1 MTATARTDAYPD
13 LDRDLRFFPLGVD
26 EPKVLTRADI
36 GRYNAQG
43 FLFPFDV
50 FDAGEIAAI
59 RADFDDLLARALD
72 AGWDS
77 YDMTNWHKTCRLVW
91 DLVTHPRLVAFASD
105 LLGETVICR
114 HSHFFC
120 KLPGD
125 GKRVSWHQDA
135 SYWPLS
141 PSKVVSIWL
150 AIDDSTPANGAMRV
164 IPRSHRQA
172 QVPFADSAATENN
185 VLNQTV
191 RDPTAHGDAP
201 VALELKAGQISLHSD
216 WILHGSEPNTSDTRR
231 CGLALR
237 YLSSDVRAFKG
248 WNAHSVVCRGVDGSG
263 HWANHPR
270 PTGDE
275 LPPRPA

>member
-1 MTATARTDAYPD
+1 MTAAARTDAYPD
-13 LDRDLRFFPLGVD
+13 LDRDLRFVPLGVD

-36 GRYNAQG
+36 DRYNAKG

-50 FDAGEIAAI
+50 FDADEIGAI
-59 RADFDDLLARALD
+59 RMDFDDLLERALD

-77 YDMTNWHKTCRLVW
+77 YEMTNWHKTCRVVW

-105 LLGETVICR
+105 LLGEVVICR

-150 AIDDSTPANGAMRV
+150 AIDDSTPANGAL
-164 IPRSHRQA
+164 PRLERQVLYA
-172 QVPFADSAATENN
+172 ADADVA
-185 VLNQTV
+185 VDL
-191 RDPTAHGDAP
+191 DALGLDEEVVGGLRRLP
-201 VALELKAGQISLHSD
+201 EAEPGLVHAFRFTPISETCGSRYHS
-216 WILHGSEPNTSDTRR
+216 
-231 CGLALR
+231 
-237 YLSSDVRAFKG
+237 
-248 WNAHSVVCRGVDGSG
+248 
-263 HWANHPR
+263 
-270 PTGDE
+270 
-275 LPPRPA
+275 

>member
-1 MTATARTDAYPD
+1 MTATTRTNAYPD
-13 LDRDLRFFPLGVD
+13 LERDLRFIPLGAD
-26 EPKVLTRADI
+26 GPKVLAREDI
-36 GRYNAQG
+36 DRYNAQG

-50 FDAGEIAAI
+50 FDAREIGRI
-59 RADFDDLLARALD
+59 RAYFDDLLARALD

-77 YDMTNWHKTCRLVW
+77 YEMTNWHKTCRGVW
-91 DLVTHPRLVAFASD
+91 DLVAHPRLVAFASD

-150 AIDDSTPANGAMRV
+150 AIDDSTSANGAMRV
-164 IPRSHRQA
+164 IPRSHLNA
-172 QVPFADSAATENN
+172 QVPFFDSTTAEKN
-185 VLNQTV
+185 VLGQTV
-191 RDPTAHGDAP
+191 RDPTSHGDAP

-216 WILHGSEPNTSDTRR
+216 WILHGSEPNTSDARR

-237 YLSSDVRAFKG
+237 YLSSDVRAFNG
-248 WNAHSVVCRGVDGSG
+248 WNAHSVVCRGVDRSG
-263 HWANHPR
+263 HWANHRR
-270 PTGDE
+270 PDGDE
-275 LPPRPA
+275 IPVRE

>member
-1 MTATARTDAYPD
+1 MTATARRDAYPG
-13 LDRDLRFFPLGVD
+13 LERDLRFIPLGAD
-26 EPKVLTRADI
+26 APKVLTRDAI
-36 GRYNAQG
+36 ERYNAQG

-50 FDAGEIAAI
+50 FDADEIGRI
-59 RADFDDLLARALD
+59 RAYFDDLLARALA

-77 YDMTNWHKTCRLVW
+77 YEMTNWHKTCRGVW
-91 DLVTHPRLVAFASD
+91 DLVTHPRLTAFASD

-150 AIDDSTPANGAMRV
+150 AIDDSTPANGAMSV
-164 IPRSHRQA
+164 IPRSHLNA
-172 QVPFADSAATENN
+172 QVPFFDSTVAEKN
-185 VLNQTV
+185 VLGQTV
-191 RDPTAHGDAP
+191 RDAVSHGDAA

-216 WILHGSEPNTSDTRR
+216 WVLHGSEPNTSGARR

-237 YLSSDVRAFKG
+237 YLSSDVRAFNG
-248 WNAHSVVCRGVDGSG
+248 WNAHSVVCRGIDGSG

-270 PTGDE
+270 PKSDDI
-275 LPPRPA
+275 PARE